1 MPIPSPTSKE
11 FGNPLTQPGILQ
23 PNTTIHIDAY
33 GVAQGQATFALDSTN
48 TNISTAIEYFT
59 DGQAWPDSIG
69 FSMKSY
75 KYSLSSSK
83 GGITMMTVDYMG
95 IQREAGYSDCQITGV
110 ANTTAQPIET
120 HPNFT
125 RVTDDTIGHDSATQI
140 LGGYYTLDKAHLTT
154 ANCPLFVEVK
164 TNEGKSYTPHPQYKF
179 IGFGTNGAG
188 DVNIKAGVRQFLR
201 PMWNVRGVVFFS
213 EEQGGRATKMTNA
226 VGRTLHGFQDLNKLV
241 VPDEI
246 LGYVEPAQ
254 CLLTNASVECIGY
267 PANYAALKVT
277 YDIMVGGE
285 IGWDSDI
292 YGKAQEGIFA

>member
-1 MPIPSPTSKE
+1 MPIPSPTLKD

-33 GVAQGQATFALDSTN
+33 GVAQGQATWALDSTN
-48 TNISTAIEYFT
+48 TNISAAIEYFT
-59 DGQAWPDSIG
+59 DGQDWPDNLG

-75 KYSLSSSK
+75 KYALSSSK

-95 IQREAGYSDCQITGV
+95 IQRQAGYSDCQITGV

-125 RVTDDTIGHDSATQI
+125 KVTDETIGIGSPTQI
-140 LGGYYTLDKAHLTT
+140 LAGYYTPDH
-154 ANCPLFVEVK
+154 ANLHNGALFVEVK

-179 IGFGTNGAG
+179 IGFGNEGANN
-188 DVNIKAGVRQFLR
+188 VNIKAGIRQFLR

-213 EEQGGRATKMTNA
+213 KEQGGRATKMTNA
-226 VGRTLHGFQDLNKLV
+226 VGRTLHGFGDLNKLIT
-241 VPDEI
+241 PDEI

-267 PANYAALKVT
+267 PTNYAALKVT